1 MGISI
6 CTDWDNNVQ
15 TLFCNTSDFAFGP
28 VFYPNEDNYTAE
40 DFLEWYKG
48 EDIRRLTDS
57 ELEAK
62 VGEFRTRYVDKD
74 LVPFKD
80 VCVIE
85 IEDIFADDYP
95 DFVDAQVS
103 AAEWKEDGR
112 ALTEGE
118 LESLNYQNIDEVQ
131 EAARI
136 EYLENVA

>member
-40 DFLEWYKG
+40 DFLDWYKG

-62 VGEFRTRYVDKD
+62 VGEFRTRYVDRD
-74 LVPFKD
+74 RVPFKD

-85 IEDIFADDYP
+85 IEGIDKNDWP
-95 DFVDAQVS
+95 DLVDAYVS
-103 AAEWKEDGR
+103 SAEWREDGR
-112 ALTEGE
+112 DLTEQE
-118 LESLNYQNIDEVQ
+118 LENLNDQNIDEIQ
-131 EAARI
+131 EAARM
-136 EYLENVA
+136 EAAGA